1 MLSFKLDCAR
11 VLVTSRFRVST
22 NGLYNDG
29 DDIFSPYTN
38 MARYS
43 LSRVIASTL
52 RGAKANS
59 RSLAKIPLPET
70 KPATWRQDGATVKGS
85 VTHSLY
91 LLTPSKAIGQFQ
103 RLEPDATTR
112 TPCFFSFFFFSSPS
126 GWTHDLCRDNATV
139 SSCLPNWMKLTPNR
153 WKCQKK
159 KQQQSNRDNLN
170 EATK

>member
-112 TPCFFSFFFFSSPS
+112 TPCFFSFFFFLFPLGLNSRPLS
-126 GWTHDLCRDNATV
+126 WQRNCFVV
-139 SSCLPNWMKLTPNR
+139 SSQLNETDAQPVKMS
-153 WKCQKK
+153 K

>member
-1 MLSFKLDCAR
+1 MNYGRCCLSSLIAQECWLRQDFGSQQTACTTTA
-11 VLVTSRFRVST
+11 T
-22 NGLYNDG
+22 
-29 DDIFSPYTN
+29 IFSPPYTN

-112 TPCFFSFFFFSSPS
+112 TPCFFSFFFFS
-126 GWTHDLCRDNATV
+126 
-139 SSCLPNWMKLTPNR
+139 LPPRAELTTSVVTTQLFRRVFPTEWNWRPTGENV
-153 WKCQKK
+153 KK
-159 KQQQSNRDNLN
+159 TT
-170 EATK
+170 TK